1 VGSRRS
7 AAAPREEIGQ
17 EVTGLA
23 PSGLR
28 LTVDLNADLGEGFGE
43 SRLSADEA
51 LLDLVT
57 SANVACGF
65 HAGDVETMRDTVRA
79 AKERGVTI
87 GAHPSYPDIPG
98 FGRRELG
105 LPPREIERHVECQI
119 RNLADVCSLQGT
131 RIGYVK
137 PHGALYNRAAWDAG
151 VADAIVR
158 AIKKTN
164 PSLNLLGLPDSEMSR
179 AAERGRIHFVN
190 EAFVDR
196 AYRKDGTLVPRAEPN
211 SVIHDVQSAVQRA
224 VMLVRMRSITAQ
236 DGSELRINAQ
246 SLCVHGDNP
255 DSVAM
260 LRNLRARLEAAGVTI
275 EPFAA

>member
-1 VGSRRS
+1 MVSRRS
-7 AAAPREEIGQ
+7 AAPSREQIQQ
-17 EVTGLA
+17 EVAGLA

-43 SRLSADEA
+43 SRLLADEA

-105 LPPREIERHVECQI
+105 LPAREIERHVEYQI
-119 RNLADVCSLQGT
+119 RNLADVCSLQGA
-131 RIGYVK
+131 RIAYVK

-151 VADAIVR
+151 VADAVVR

-164 PSLNLLGLPDSEMSR
+164 PSLGLLGLPASEMSR
-179 AAERGRIHFVN
+179 AAERNRIHFVN

-196 AYRKDGTLVPRAEPN
+196 AYRKDGTLVPRSEPN

-236 DGSELRINAQ
+236 DGSELRIDAQ

-260 LRNLRARLEAAGVTI
+260 LRNLRTRLEAAGVTI
-275 EPFAA
+275 APFAA